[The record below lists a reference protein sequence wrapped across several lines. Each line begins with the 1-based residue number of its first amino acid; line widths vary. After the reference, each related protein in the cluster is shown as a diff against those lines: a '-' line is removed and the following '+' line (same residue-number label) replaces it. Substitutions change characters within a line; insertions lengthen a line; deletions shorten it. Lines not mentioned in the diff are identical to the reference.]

1 MSERQEKLA
10 IAAAKSTGGRA
21 RASLEHLQ
29 RRWGRLHRKPE
40 LAIGDRVFLETM
52 DAPELWRVTGVV
64 DGVWLEQED
73 VMTHLRVIQGQGKP
87 ERPCLFC
94 GEKWDGEDDQNH
106 GAHNRQAEC
115 SHMGIFNCQL
125 KMIGSY
131 CDCPPSGPAYP
142 RQPHEA
148 KYEMDTA
155 GNLRKVEAPAPTTA
169 PSAAA
174 DPALPR
180 AATAPAGGFD
190 SGIIQL
196 EPTDHREEVG
206 GFKRGEPCAFQH
218 RFRSDGTCAA
228 CPAKVPE
235 GCTCAPTG
243 TETTGYVHAQSCK
256 LSKPAPAPPAPA
268 TDGGDQLAWVKVDA
282 DGFSCERCGLWAT
295 IPDDPTLAADA
306 LATFEGEHLFCP
318 EKSG

>member
-40 LAIGDRVFLETM
+40 LAIGDHVFLETM
-52 DAPELWRVTGVV
+52 GAPELWRVTGVS

-106 GAHNRQAEC
+106 GAHNREAEC

-131 CDCPPSGPAYP
+131 CACPPSGPAYP

-148 KYEMDTA
+148 KYELDTA
-155 GNLRKVEAPAPTTA
+155 GNMRKVVEVPH
-169 PSAAA
+169 
-174 DPALPR
+174 
-180 AATAPAGGFD
+180 
-190 SGIIQL
+190 
-196 EPTDHREEVG
+196 EPIDHREEVG
-206 GFKRGEPCAFQH
+206 GFKSSK
-218 RFRSDGTCAA
+218 RSLEEIITATAEHAA
-228 CPAKVPE
+228 
-235 GCTCAPTG
+235 GSLTAPTAG
-243 TETTGYVHAQSCK
+243 SPPPDVGAVLEAARDVVDQAVAQ
-256 LSKPAPAPPAPA
+256 AMAQAGIPPEAAAAEP
-268 TDGGDQLAWVKVDA
+268 DEEGEQLAWVKVDT
-282 DGFSCERCGLWAT
+282 DGFSCGRCGLWAT

-306 LATFEGEHLFCP
+306 LAAFEGEHLFCP